1 MTLLLDTNILL
12 RLMFDPRR
20 LSRAAVRRIE
30 GEQAVYVSAISIF
43 EIGIKASKRKL
54 DIDRE
59 KLEAGLI
66 EAGLNP
72 LPFTLQHALRVQDIA
87 PAHPDPFDR
96 ALLAQA
102 MAEPIYLLTTDEAL
116 ARYSQLVIVA

>member
-12 RLMFDPRR
+12 RFMFGPRR

-30 GEQAVYVSAISIF
+30 GEQAVCVSAISIF

-102 MAEPIYLLTTDEAL
+102 MIEPMYLLTTDDAL
-116 ARYSQLVIVA
+116 AGYSQLVIVA

>member
-1 MTLLLDTNILL
+1 MKLLLDTNVLL
-12 RLMFDPRR
+12 RFLFEPRR
-20 LSRAAVRRIE
+20 LSRVAAHRIE
-30 GEQAVYVSAISIF
+30 SAQGVYVSAISIF
-43 EIGIKASKRKL
+43 EIAIKASKRKL

-59 KLEAGLI
+59 KLAAGLV

-72 LPFTLQHALRVQDIA
+72 LSFALPHALRVRDIA

-102 MAEPIYLLTTDEAL
+102 MTEPMYLLTTDEAL
-116 ARYSQLVIVA
+116 ARYSQLVIIA

>member
-1 MTLLLDTNILL
+1 MKLLLDTNILL
-12 RLMFDPRR
+12 RFLFEPRR
-20 LSRAAVRRIE
+20 LSPAAVRRIE
-30 GEQAVYVSAISIF
+30 SAQAVYVSAISIF
-43 EIGIKASKRKL
+43 EIAIKASRRKL

-72 LPFTLQHALRVQDIA
+72 LSFTLPHALRVQDIA

-102 MAEPIYLLTTDEAL
+102 MTEPMYLLTTDEAL
-116 ARYSQLVIVA
+116 ARYSQLVIIE

>member
-1 MTLLLDTNILL
+1 MKLLLDTNILL
-12 RLMFDPRR
+12 RFLFEPRK

-30 GEQAVYVSAISIF
+30 SAQAVYVSAISVF

-54 DIDRE
+54 DIDRA
-59 KLEAGLI
+59 KFDAGLVEAGLH
-66 EAGLNP
+66 P
-72 LPFTLQHALRVQDIA
+72 LSFTLPHALRVQDIA

-102 MAEPIYLLTTDEAL
+102 VTEPMYLLTTDEAL
-116 ARYSQLVIVA
+116 ARYSQLVMIA

>member
-1 MTLLLDTNILL
+1 MTLLLDTNTLL
-12 RLMFDPRR
+12 RFMFEPRR

-102 MAEPIYLLTTDEAL
+102 MTEPMYLLTTDEAL
-116 ARYSQLVIVA
+116 AEYSQLVIIA

>member
-1 MTLLLDTNILL
+1 MKLLLDTNILL
-12 RLMFDPRR
+12 RFLFEPRK

-30 GEQAVYVSAISIF
+30 SAQAVYVSAISLF

-59 KLEAGLI
+59 ELEAGLI

-72 LPFTLQHALRVQDIA
+72 LSFTLPHALRVQDLA

-102 MAEPIYLLTTDEAL
+102 MTEPTHLLTTDEAL
-116 ARYSQLVIVA
+116 ARYSQLVIIA

>member
-1 MTLLLDTNILL
+1 LLLDTNILL
-12 RLMFDPRR
+12 RFLFEPLK

-30 GEQAVYVSAISIF
+30 SAQAVYVSTISIF

-54 DIDRE
+54 DIDCE

-66 EAGLNP
+66 EARLNP
-72 LPFTLQHALRVQDIA
+72 LPFSLPHALRVQDIA

-96 ALLAQA
+96 ALLGQA
-102 MAEPIYLLTTDEAL
+102 LTEPMYSLTTNEAPES
-116 ARYSQLVIVA
+116 YSQLVIIA

>member
-12 RLMFDPRR
+12 RFMFEPRR
-20 LSRAAVRRIE
+20 LSRAAVRKIE
-30 GEQAVYVSAISIF
+30 SEKAVFVSAISIF

-54 DIDRE
+54 DIDRR

-72 LPFTLQHALRVQDIA
+72 LPFTIPHALRVQDVA

-102 MAEPIYLLTTDEAL
+102 MTEPMYLLTTDEAL
-116 ARYSQLVIVA
+116 AEYSQLVIIA